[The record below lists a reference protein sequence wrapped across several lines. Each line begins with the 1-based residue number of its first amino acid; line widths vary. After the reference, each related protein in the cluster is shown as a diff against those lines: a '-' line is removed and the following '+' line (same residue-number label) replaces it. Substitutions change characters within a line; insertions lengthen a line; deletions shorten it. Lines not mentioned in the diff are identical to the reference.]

1 MWLNEFLPIIKTLLW
16 LKVIIVTKISQ
27 DFTLI
32 N

>member
-16 LKVIIVTKISQ
+16 LKVVTVNKISQ